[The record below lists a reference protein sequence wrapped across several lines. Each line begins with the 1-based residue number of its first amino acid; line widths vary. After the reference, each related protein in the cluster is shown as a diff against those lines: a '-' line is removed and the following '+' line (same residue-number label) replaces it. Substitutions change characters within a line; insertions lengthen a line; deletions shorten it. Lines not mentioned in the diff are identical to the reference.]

1 MIVSCKN
8 IMDMSKVHVWIGIN
22 NSDDETF
29 EKYFELDYNVD
40 VEMDD
45 PEYMVCQFC
54 VDIKTEWYDEDM
66 IGVYKID
73 HLINVEEAL
82 EEIPVSKDTL
92 LEINTICVRKGIKK
106 INAMFFYTDTDIKI
120 TDTDK
125 LFNGLVYLGEFEM
138 NI

>member
-1 MIVSCKN
+1 MRVSCKN

-29 EKYFELDYNVD
+29 EKYFELDYNAD

-54 VDIKTEWYDEDM
+54 ADIKTEWYDEDM

-92 LEINTICVRKGIKK
+92 IEINTICVRKGIKN
-106 INAMFFYTDTDIKI
+106 INAMFFYTDADLKI